1 MKKRIIALLLALVMV
16 VGMLPTVALAA
27 DAPIQDEDGYY
38 QLTNEADLKWFR
50 DKVNAGEGTINARLM
65 ADVTLTESWTPI
77 GVAADYVTSYDNK
90 PFSGI
95 FDGNEKTISGLNV
108 TETAGNPAA
117 LFGMAKNA
125 TIKKLVV
132 KGTVSSTAPS
142 GGYMPVYAGGVVGQS
157 DGGVT
162 LEEVASYVDVTMTNS
177 TSNTGAIGGLAGN
190 GYGIT
195 IKNCANYGKLTAEG
209 SAEAHIGG
217 LSAISPWGG
226 KAAIEN
232 SVNVGE
238 IVGGSTVG
246 GLITKAND
254 GTTVKNS
261 ATVGEPAGTLG
272 GTFEN
277 CLATANTVGAD
288 GVEIV
293 ADMKDA
299 KVLTTLGSAFKKAN
313 DGLPLL
319 TWMIDNTEPEKPAE
333 PALVDGYYQ
342 LTNEADL
349 KWFRDKVN
357 AGEGTINARLMAD
370 VTLTESW
377 TPIGVAADYVTSY
390 DNKPFSG
397 IFDGNEKT
405 ISGLNVTET
414 AGNPA
419 ALFGMAKNATIKK
432 LVVKGTVSSTAPSGG
447 YMPVYAGGVVGQS
460 DGGVTL
466 EEVASY
472 VDVTMTNS
480 TSNTGAI
487 GGLAG
492 NGYGITIKNCAN
504 YGKLTA
510 EGSAEAHIGGL
521 SAISPWG
528 GKAAIENSVN
538 VGEIV
543 GGSTVGGL
551 ITKANDGTT
560 VKNSATVGEP
570 AGTLGGTFENCLA
583 TANTVGADGVE
594 IVADMKDAKVLTTL
608 GSAFKKGEKSGFPI
622 LTWMTDTEVEEPECK
637 HEHTEPKYES
647 KNDGTHTVTTICK
660 DCGQTIGEAK
670 TEDCT
675 DKGDGTCVCGYKFP
689 VVDPSVPEQDTDGCY
704 QITNETQ
711 LKWFRDKVNAGKTD
725 IKGKLMNDITLTEAW
740 TPIGTS
746 KNSFAGI
753 FDGNGKTISGL
764 HFDVQDMPEESQS
777 LGLFGT
783 IGGKDKD
790 HIAIVRN
797 LTLEGEIKVEGKTAQ
812 GFCVGA
818 AAAYLSS
825 FSTLSGITTNVAIV
839 NAPAS
844 GVTSVRTGGLVGMV
858 LSSGRYTNIECCRN
872 IGSVTGTGETGGLIG
887 YHSGSVSYYGEY
899 YVAVR
904 NSCNEG
910 TVTGTGAC
918 TGGLIGNSW
927 SGTKVTD
934 CYNAGK
940 LSGTDYVG
948 GLAGDAN
955 ETHFDYCYNTG
966 SVSGSKNVGGLAGR
980 IRSGHIYHSYSIGDV
995 TGTDSETTGSLCG
1008 ERGGSVFGTVQYSYA
1023 LKAPVLGSKS
1033 IGLDYDE
1040 KNQNQKHFYY
1050 VVSLDELRAI
1060 PEYLN
1065 PADGD
1070 AHYKINPGKTPA
1082 LMWQEI
1088 AECTHVHTKNS
1099 GIPGVD
1105 ENGFYHT
1112 KTVRCEDCFAVLS
1125 QGEVER
1131 CTPEGEHK
1139 LCSVCGQICCK
1150 HENAETTYTTRS
1162 QQNYEDGKWVTYS
1175 WHTATT
1181 ICPDCSNTFV
1191 GEETECAE
1199 ATETYRGITAGPNA
1213 GKHRHSWFCVCD
1225 KELRHA
1231 LEPCV
1236 DEKINATGA
1245 AGEDNI
1251 CDLCGTAMVLA
1262 APTAPEGDGFYP
1274 YTVKEGSKDVT
1285 HYYVTH
1291 YEVGEKAEEL
1301 TVMAT
1306 GKQLTYQWYYRLSE
1320 DETEAGTA
1328 IEDATEATY
1337 TPDTSA
1343 ETGMRFYYCVVTN
1356 PAGSA
1361 KTGGQPVIVCKNPT
1375 ATIYFSLTDDDKY
1388 VAAESSGNIM
1398 AYQKVTVPYFDL
1410 KAYHLEGNYFKSETY
1425 GPADADDPMG
1435 GSQLVAGSSAAAYG
1449 KITALHLLIWM
1460 TEREYLGVSAD
1471 KAGQGYLY
1479 DEKLMGS
1486 DIFGIAASSTVG
1498 SVLIQNFWTHDMN
1511 FNYYMNYVYPLAAE
1525 GWGATADQILMR
1537 DGDIFSMM
1545 MYSDWSFY
1553 NDEWAGYHHVGNELN
1568 KTMVETQMKADASID
1583 LTLYRSYGHDSSS
1596 YATDHVVVG
1605 SLDVYYIET
1614 SKLTSGDVT
1623 DWTKA
1628 GTVDENGKFT
1638 LDAKALKLE
1647 AGKQYLFS
1655 VAGQKGKDVDAF
1667 VSCPGGVLVNVLD
1680 ADAALTWNVRFK
1692 NGKEDYAAKQVEN
1705 GKLVTV
1711 ENPTREG
1718 YTFTGWYTDEYCTN
1732 RFDIKTTPVTCNL
1745 MLYAGWREGTQ
1756 PVTWTVTFVNEF
1768 AETTTQTVEDGK
1780 TATEPEIP
1788 THDGYTFLGW
1798 FTDEAHTQKYE
1809 FTTAVT
1815 ADLTLYAGWQV
1826 KTWTVTFKNEF
1837 ADDETQIVENGKT
1850 ATEPETPT
1858 HDGYTFL
1865 GWFTDEAHTQKYAFT
1880 TAVTADLM
1888 LYAGWEKNVVVKT
1901 WTVTFMDRGATYETQ
1916 RVRDGETASRPADP
1930 ARTGYTFTGWY
1941 TDERCTHAYLFSTP
1955 VAADLTLYAGW
1966 QRKQPTPVTP
1976 VTPVTPAK
1984 PSAPADDDLSF
1995 SDVSKD
2001 SWYYDGVKFV
2011 CGKGLMNGTGANRFS
2026 PNANTTRGM
2035 ILTILARIEGVD
2047 TSGTPWYAAGQKWA
2061 MANGI
2066 SDGTNMEGEIT
2077 REQLAAMLYR
2087 YAKLKGYDVSA
2098 SADLSGCS
2106 DAAKVN
2112 TYAVDAMRWA
2122 VAEGLIQGMGGK
2134 LNPQSTATRAQVA
2147 TILMRFLELYSK

>member
-65 ADVTLTESWTPI
+65 ADIALTESWTPI

-177 TSNTGAIGGLAGN
+177 TSNTAMAGGLFGN
-190 GYGIT
+190 GYNVT
-195 IKNCANYGKLTAEG
+195 IKNCANYGTLKAEG
-209 SAEAHIGG
+209 TGKTNIGG
-217 LSAISPWGG
+217 LCGMSEYG
-226 KAAIEN
+226 AAATIEN
-232 SVNVGE
+232 SMNVGE
-238 IVGGSTVG
+238 IIGGNTVG
-246 GLITKAND
+246 GLLSAMKADYSGRKPNI
-254 GTTVKNS
+254 KNS
-261 ATVGEPAGTLG
+261 ATVGEIVGSGTE
-272 GTFEN
+272 GTIEN
-277 CLATANTVGAD
+277 CLATANTVGAA
-288 GVEIV
+288 GVTV
-293 ADMKDA
+293 VSSMKDA
-299 KVLTTLGSAFKKAN
+299 QVLTTLGKAFK
-313 DGLPLL
+313 
-319 TWMIDNTEPEKPAE
+319 T
-333 PALVDGYYQ
+333 
-342 LTNEADL
+342 
-349 KWFRDKVN
+349 
-357 AGEGTINARLMAD
+357 GE
-370 VTLTESW
+370 E
-377 TPIGVAADYVTSY
+377 
-390 DNKPFSG
+390 
-397 IFDGNEKT
+397 
-405 ISGLNVTET
+405 SGL
-414 AGNPA
+414 
-419 ALFGMAKNATIKK
+419 
-432 LVVKGTVSSTAPSGG
+432 
-447 YMPVYAGGVVGQS
+447 
-460 DGGVTL
+460 
-466 EEVASY
+466 
-472 VDVTMTNS
+472 
-480 TSNTGAI
+480 
-487 GGLAG
+487 
-492 NGYGITIKNCAN
+492 
-504 YGKLTA
+504 
-510 EGSAEAHIGGL
+510 
-521 SAISPWG
+521 
-528 GKAAIENSVN
+528 
-538 VGEIV
+538 
-543 GGSTVGGL
+543 
-551 ITKANDGTT
+551 
-560 VKNSATVGEP
+560 
-570 AGTLGGTFENCLA
+570 
-583 TANTVGADGVE
+583 
-594 IVADMKDAKVLTTL
+594 
-608 GSAFKKGEKSGFPI
+608 PI

-711 LKWFRDKVNAGKTD
+711 LKWFRDKVNAGD
-725 IKGKLMNDITLTEAW
+725 VAIKGKLMNDITLTEAW

-980 IRSGHIYHSYSIGDV
+980 IRSGHIYHSYTIGDV

-1008 ERGGSVFGTVQYSYA
+1008 ERGGSVVGTVQYSYA

-1131 CTPEGEHK
+1131 CTPEGKHK

-1262 APTAPEGDGFYP
+1262 TPTAPEGDGFYS

-1553 NDEWAGYHHVGNELN
+1553 NDEWAGYHHLGNELN

-1780 TATEPEIP
+1780 TATEPEI
-1788 THDGYTFLGW
+1788 
-1798 FTDEAHTQKYE
+1798 
-1809 FTTAVT
+1809 
-1815 ADLTLYAGWQV
+1815 
-1826 KTWTVTFKNEF
+1826 
-1837 ADDETQIVENGKT
+1837 
-1850 ATEPETPT
+1850 PT

>member
-65 ADVTLTESWTPI
+65 ADIALTESWTPI

-177 TSNTGAIGGLAGN
+177 TSNTAMAGGLFGN
-190 GYGIT
+190 GYNVT
-195 IKNCANYGKLTAEG
+195 IKNCANYGTLKAEG
-209 SAEAHIGG
+209 TGKTNIGG
-217 LSAISPWGG
+217 LCGMSEYG
-226 KAAIEN
+226 AAATIEN
-232 SVNVGE
+232 SMNVGE
-238 IVGGSTVG
+238 IIGGNTVG
-246 GLITKAND
+246 GLLSAMKADYSGRKPNI
-254 GTTVKNS
+254 KNS
-261 ATVGEPAGTLG
+261 ATVGEIVGSGTE
-272 GTFEN
+272 GTIEN
-277 CLATANTVGAD
+277 CLATANTVGAA
-288 GVEIV
+288 GVTV
-293 ADMKDA
+293 VSSMKDA
-299 KVLTTLGSAFKKAN
+299 QVLTTLGKAFK
-313 DGLPLL
+313 
-319 TWMIDNTEPEKPAE
+319 T
-333 PALVDGYYQ
+333 
-342 LTNEADL
+342 
-349 KWFRDKVN
+349 
-357 AGEGTINARLMAD
+357 GE
-370 VTLTESW
+370 E
-377 TPIGVAADYVTSY
+377 
-390 DNKPFSG
+390 
-397 IFDGNEKT
+397 
-405 ISGLNVTET
+405 SGL
-414 AGNPA
+414 
-419 ALFGMAKNATIKK
+419 
-432 LVVKGTVSSTAPSGG
+432 
-447 YMPVYAGGVVGQS
+447 
-460 DGGVTL
+460 
-466 EEVASY
+466 
-472 VDVTMTNS
+472 
-480 TSNTGAI
+480 
-487 GGLAG
+487 
-492 NGYGITIKNCAN
+492 
-504 YGKLTA
+504 
-510 EGSAEAHIGGL
+510 
-521 SAISPWG
+521 
-528 GKAAIENSVN
+528 
-538 VGEIV
+538 
-543 GGSTVGGL
+543 
-551 ITKANDGTT
+551 
-560 VKNSATVGEP
+560 
-570 AGTLGGTFENCLA
+570 
-583 TANTVGADGVE
+583 
-594 IVADMKDAKVLTTL
+594 
-608 GSAFKKGEKSGFPI
+608 PI

-711 LKWFRDKVNAGKTD
+711 LKWFRDKVNAGD
-725 IKGKLMNDITLTEAW
+725 VAIKGKLMNDITLTEAW

-1008 ERGGSVFGTVQYSYA
+1008 ERGGSVVGTVQYSYA

-1131 CTPEGEHK
+1131 CTPEGKHK

-1262 APTAPEGDGFYP
+1262 TPTAPEGDGFYS

-1553 NDEWAGYHHVGNELN
+1553 NDEWAGYHHLGNELN

-1780 TATEPEIP
+1780 TATEPEI
-1788 THDGYTFLGW
+1788 
-1798 FTDEAHTQKYE
+1798 
-1809 FTTAVT
+1809 
-1815 ADLTLYAGWQV
+1815 
-1826 KTWTVTFKNEF
+1826 
-1837 ADDETQIVENGKT
+1837 
-1850 ATEPETPT
+1850 PT

>member
-209 SAEAHIGG
+209 SA
-217 LSAISPWGG
+217 
-226 KAAIEN
+226 K
-232 SVNVGE
+232 
-238 IVGGSTVG
+238 
-246 GLITKAND
+246 
-254 GTTVKNS
+254 
-261 ATVGEPAGTLG
+261 
-272 GTFEN
+272 
-277 CLATANTVGAD
+277 
-288 GVEIV
+288 
-293 ADMKDA
+293 
-299 KVLTTLGSAFKKAN
+299 
-313 DGLPLL
+313 
-319 TWMIDNTEPEKPAE
+319 
-333 PALVDGYYQ
+333 
-342 LTNEADL
+342 
-349 KWFRDKVN
+349 
-357 AGEGTINARLMAD
+357 
-370 VTLTESW
+370 
-377 TPIGVAADYVTSY
+377 
-390 DNKPFSG
+390 
-397 IFDGNEKT
+397 
-405 ISGLNVTET
+405 
-414 AGNPA
+414 
-419 ALFGMAKNATIKK
+419 
-432 LVVKGTVSSTAPSGG
+432 
-447 YMPVYAGGVVGQS
+447 
-460 DGGVTL
+460 
-466 EEVASY
+466 
-472 VDVTMTNS
+472 
-480 TSNTGAI
+480 
-487 GGLAG
+487 
-492 NGYGITIKNCAN
+492 
-504 YGKLTA
+504 
-510 EGSAEAHIGGL
+510 AHIGGL

-711 LKWFRDKVNAGKTD
+711 LKWFRDKVNAGD
-725 IKGKLMNDITLTEAW
+725 VAIKGKLMNDITLTDAW
-740 TPIGTS
+740 APIGTS
-746 KNSFAGI
+746 ESKFAGE

-1008 ERGGSVFGTVQYSYA
+1008 ERGGSVVGTVQYSYA

-1162 QQNYEDGKWVTYS
+1162 QQNYEDGKWVTYR

-1199 ATETYRGITAGPNA
+1199 ATEGYRGFSADSPNA
-1213 GKHRHSWFCVCD
+1213 GKHRHDWYCVCGTS
-1225 KELRHA
+1225 LRY
-1231 LEPCV
+1231 EIVPCV

-1479 DEKLMGS
+1479 DENLMDS

-1553 NDEWAGYHHVGNELN
+1553 NDEWAGYHHLGNELN

-1711 ENPTREG
+1711 EN
-1718 YTFTGWYTDEYCTN
+1718 
-1732 RFDIKTTPVTCNL
+1732 
-1745 MLYAGWREGTQ
+1745 
-1756 PVTWTVTFVNEF
+1756 
-1768 AETTTQTVEDGK
+1768 
-1780 TATEPEIP
+1780 
-1788 THDGYTFLGW
+1788 
-1798 FTDEAHTQKYE
+1798 
-1809 FTTAVT
+1809 
-1815 ADLTLYAGWQV
+1815 
-1826 KTWTVTFKNEF
+1826 
-1837 ADDETQIVENGKT
+1837 
-1850 ATEPETPT
+1850 PT

>member
-65 ADVTLTESWTPI
+65 ADIALTESWTPI

-177 TSNTGAIGGLAGN
+177 TSNTAMAGGLFGN
-190 GYGIT
+190 GYNVT
-195 IKNCANYGKLTAEG
+195 IKNCANYGTLKAEG
-209 SAEAHIGG
+209 TGKTNIGG
-217 LSAISPWGG
+217 LCGMSEYG
-226 KAAIEN
+226 AAATIEN
-232 SVNVGE
+232 SMNVGE
-238 IVGGSTVG
+238 IIGGNTVG
-246 GLITKAND
+246 GLLSAMKADYSGRKPNI
-254 GTTVKNS
+254 KNS
-261 ATVGEPAGTLG
+261 ATVGEIVGSGTE
-272 GTFEN
+272 GTIEN
-277 CLATANTVGAD
+277 CLATANTVGAA
-288 GVEIV
+288 GVTV
-293 ADMKDA
+293 VSSMKDA
-299 KVLTTLGSAFKKAN
+299 QVLTTLGKAFK
-313 DGLPLL
+313 
-319 TWMIDNTEPEKPAE
+319 T
-333 PALVDGYYQ
+333 
-342 LTNEADL
+342 
-349 KWFRDKVN
+349 
-357 AGEGTINARLMAD
+357 GE
-370 VTLTESW
+370 E
-377 TPIGVAADYVTSY
+377 
-390 DNKPFSG
+390 
-397 IFDGNEKT
+397 
-405 ISGLNVTET
+405 SGL
-414 AGNPA
+414 
-419 ALFGMAKNATIKK
+419 
-432 LVVKGTVSSTAPSGG
+432 
-447 YMPVYAGGVVGQS
+447 
-460 DGGVTL
+460 
-466 EEVASY
+466 
-472 VDVTMTNS
+472 
-480 TSNTGAI
+480 
-487 GGLAG
+487 
-492 NGYGITIKNCAN
+492 
-504 YGKLTA
+504 
-510 EGSAEAHIGGL
+510 
-521 SAISPWG
+521 
-528 GKAAIENSVN
+528 
-538 VGEIV
+538 
-543 GGSTVGGL
+543 
-551 ITKANDGTT
+551 
-560 VKNSATVGEP
+560 
-570 AGTLGGTFENCLA
+570 
-583 TANTVGADGVE
+583 
-594 IVADMKDAKVLTTL
+594 
-608 GSAFKKGEKSGFPI
+608 PI

-711 LKWFRDKVNAGKTD
+711 LKWFRDKVNAGD
-725 IKGKLMNDITLTEAW
+725 VAIKGKLMNDITLTEAW

-1008 ERGGSVFGTVQYSYA
+1008 ERGGSVVGTVQYSYA

-1131 CTPEGEHK
+1131 CTPEGKHK

-1262 APTAPEGDGFYP
+1262 TPTAPEGDGFYS

-1553 NDEWAGYHHVGNELN
+1553 NDEWAGYHHLGNELN

-1798 FTDEAHTQKYE
+1798 FTDEAHTQKY
-1809 FTTAVT
+1809 
-1815 ADLTLYAGWQV
+1815 
-1826 KTWTVTFKNEF
+1826 
-1837 ADDETQIVENGKT
+1837 
-1850 ATEPETPT
+1850 
-1858 HDGYTFL
+1858 
-1865 GWFTDEAHTQKYAFT
+1865 AFT

-1955 VAADLTLYAGW
+1955 VAADLTHYAGW

>member
-27 DAPIQDEDGYY
+27 DAPIQDE
-38 QLTNEADLKWFR
+38 
-50 DKVNAGEGTINARLM
+50 
-65 ADVTLTESWTPI
+65 
-77 GVAADYVTSYDNK
+77 
-90 PFSGI
+90 
-95 FDGNEKTISGLNV
+95 
-108 TETAGNPAA
+108 
-117 LFGMAKNA
+117 
-125 TIKKLVV
+125 
-132 KGTVSSTAPS
+132 
-142 GGYMPVYAGGVVGQS
+142 
-157 DGGVT
+157 
-162 LEEVASYVDVTMTNS
+162 
-177 TSNTGAIGGLAGN
+177 
-190 GYGIT
+190 
-195 IKNCANYGKLTAEG
+195 
-209 SAEAHIGG
+209 
-217 LSAISPWGG
+217 
-226 KAAIEN
+226 
-232 SVNVGE
+232 
-238 IVGGSTVG
+238 
-246 GLITKAND
+246 
-254 GTTVKNS
+254 
-261 ATVGEPAGTLG
+261 
-272 GTFEN
+272 
-277 CLATANTVGAD
+277 
-288 GVEIV
+288 
-293 ADMKDA
+293 
-299 KVLTTLGSAFKKAN
+299 
-313 DGLPLL
+313 
-319 TWMIDNTEPEKPAE
+319 
-333 PALVDGYYQ
+333 DGYYQ

-966 SVSGSKNVGGLAGR
+966 SVSGSKTSAVWPGGFAAA
-980 IRSGHIYHSYSIGDV
+980 ISI
-995 TGTDSETTGSLCG
+995 
-1008 ERGGSVFGTVQYSYA
+1008 
-1023 LKAPVLGSKS
+1023 
-1033 IGLDYDE
+1033 
-1040 KNQNQKHFYY
+1040 
-1050 VVSLDELRAI
+1050 
-1060 PEYLN
+1060 
-1065 PADGD
+1065 
-1070 AHYKINPGKTPA
+1070 
-1082 LMWQEI
+1082 
-1088 AECTHVHTKNS
+1088 
-1099 GIPGVD
+1099 
-1105 ENGFYHT
+1105 
-1112 KTVRCEDCFAVLS
+1112 
-1125 QGEVER
+1125 
-1131 CTPEGEHK
+1131 
-1139 LCSVCGQICCK
+1139 
-1150 HENAETTYTTRS
+1150 
-1162 QQNYEDGKWVTYS
+1162 
-1175 WHTATT
+1175 TAT
-1181 ICPDCSNTFV
+1181 
-1191 GEETECAE
+1191 
-1199 ATETYRGITAGPNA
+1199 
-1213 GKHRHSWFCVCD
+1213 
-1225 KELRHA
+1225 
-1231 LEPCV
+1231 
-1236 DEKINATGA
+1236 
-1245 AGEDNI
+1245 
-1251 CDLCGTAMVLA
+1251 
-1262 APTAPEGDGFYP
+1262 
-1274 YTVKEGSKDVT
+1274 
-1285 HYYVTH
+1285 
-1291 YEVGEKAEEL
+1291 
-1301 TVMAT
+1301 
-1306 GKQLTYQWYYRLSE
+1306 
-1320 DETEAGTA
+1320 
-1328 IEDATEATY
+1328 
-1337 TPDTSA
+1337 
-1343 ETGMRFYYCVVTN
+1343 
-1356 PAGSA
+1356 
-1361 KTGGQPVIVCKNPT
+1361 
-1375 ATIYFSLTDDDKY
+1375 
-1388 VAAESSGNIM
+1388 
-1398 AYQKVTVPYFDL
+1398 
-1410 KAYHLEGNYFKSETY
+1410 
-1425 GPADADDPMG
+1425 
-1435 GSQLVAGSSAAAYG
+1435 
-1449 KITALHLLIWM
+1449 
-1460 TEREYLGVSAD
+1460 
-1471 KAGQGYLY
+1471 
-1479 DEKLMGS
+1479 
-1486 DIFGIAASSTVG
+1486 
-1498 SVLIQNFWTHDMN
+1498 
-1511 FNYYMNYVYPLAAE
+1511 
-1525 GWGATADQILMR
+1525 
-1537 DGDIFSMM
+1537 
-1545 MYSDWSFY
+1545 
-1553 NDEWAGYHHVGNELN
+1553 
-1568 KTMVETQMKADASID
+1568 
-1583 LTLYRSYGHDSSS
+1583 
-1596 YATDHVVVG
+1596 
-1605 SLDVYYIET
+1605 
-1614 SKLTSGDVT
+1614 
-1623 DWTKA
+1623 
-1628 GTVDENGKFT
+1628 
-1638 LDAKALKLE
+1638 
-1647 AGKQYLFS
+1647 
-1655 VAGQKGKDVDAF
+1655 
-1667 VSCPGGVLVNVLD
+1667 
-1680 ADAALTWNVRFK
+1680 
-1692 NGKEDYAAKQVEN
+1692 
-1705 GKLVTV
+1705 
-1711 ENPTREG
+1711 
-1718 YTFTGWYTDEYCTN
+1718 
-1732 RFDIKTTPVTCNL
+1732 
-1745 MLYAGWREGTQ
+1745 
-1756 PVTWTVTFVNEF
+1756 
-1768 AETTTQTVEDGK
+1768 
-1780 TATEPEIP
+1780 
-1788 THDGYTFLGW
+1788 
-1798 FTDEAHTQKYE
+1798 
-1809 FTTAVT
+1809 
-1815 ADLTLYAGWQV
+1815 
-1826 KTWTVTFKNEF
+1826 
-1837 ADDETQIVENGKT
+1837 
-1850 ATEPETPT
+1850 
-1858 HDGYTFL
+1858 
-1865 GWFTDEAHTQKYAFT
+1865 
-1880 TAVTADLM
+1880 
-1888 LYAGWEKNVVVKT
+1888 
-1901 WTVTFMDRGATYETQ
+1901 
-1916 RVRDGETASRPADP
+1916 
-1930 ARTGYTFTGWY
+1930 
-1941 TDERCTHAYLFSTP
+1941 
-1955 VAADLTLYAGW
+1955 
-1966 QRKQPTPVTP
+1966 
-1976 VTPVTPAK
+1976 
-1984 PSAPADDDLSF
+1984 
-1995 SDVSKD
+1995 
-2001 SWYYDGVKFV
+2001 
-2011 CGKGLMNGTGANRFS
+2011 
-2026 PNANTTRGM
+2026 
-2035 ILTILARIEGVD
+2035 
-2047 TSGTPWYAAGQKWA
+2047 
-2061 MANGI
+2061 
-2066 SDGTNMEGEIT
+2066 
-2077 REQLAAMLYR
+2077 
-2087 YAKLKGYDVSA
+2087 A
-2098 SADLSGCS
+2098 SA
-2106 DAAKVN
+2106 
-2112 TYAVDAMRWA
+2112 T
-2122 VAEGLIQGMGGK
+2122 
-2134 LNPQSTATRAQVA
+2134 
-2147 TILMRFLELYSK
+2147 

>member
-65 ADVTLTESWTPI
+65 ADIALTESWTPI

-177 TSNTGAIGGLAGN
+177 TSNTAMAGGLFGN
-190 GYGIT
+190 GYNVT
-195 IKNCANYGKLTAEG
+195 IKNCANYGTLKAEG
-209 SAEAHIGG
+209 TGKTNIGG
-217 LSAISPWGG
+217 LCGMSEYG
-226 KAAIEN
+226 AAATIEN
-232 SVNVGE
+232 SMNVGE
-238 IVGGSTVG
+238 IIGGNTVG
-246 GLITKAND
+246 GLLSAMKADSSDRKPNI
-254 GTTVKNS
+254 KNS
-261 ATVGEPAGTLG
+261 ATVGGIVGSGT
-272 GTFEN
+272 
-277 CLATANTVGAD
+277 
-288 GVEIV
+288 
-293 ADMKDA
+293 
-299 KVLTTLGSAFKKAN
+299 
-313 DGLPLL
+313 
-319 TWMIDNTEPEKPAE
+319 
-333 PALVDGYYQ
+333 
-342 LTNEADL
+342 
-349 KWFRDKVN
+349 
-357 AGEGTINARLMAD
+357 EGTI
-370 VTLTESW
+370 
-377 TPIGVAADYVTSY
+377 
-390 DNKPFSG
+390 
-397 IFDGNEKT
+397 
-405 ISGLNVTET
+405 
-414 AGNPA
+414 
-419 ALFGMAKNATIKK
+419 
-432 LVVKGTVSSTAPSGG
+432 
-447 YMPVYAGGVVGQS
+447 
-460 DGGVTL
+460 
-466 EEVASY
+466 
-472 VDVTMTNS
+472 
-480 TSNTGAI
+480 
-487 GGLAG
+487 
-492 NGYGITIKNCAN
+492 
-504 YGKLTA
+504 
-510 EGSAEAHIGGL
+510 
-521 SAISPWG
+521 
-528 GKAAIENSVN
+528 
-538 VGEIV
+538 
-543 GGSTVGGL
+543 
-551 ITKANDGTT
+551 
-560 VKNSATVGEP
+560 
-570 AGTLGGTFENCLA
+570 ENCLA

-711 LKWFRDKVNAGKTD
+711 LKWFRDKVNAGD
-725 IKGKLMNDITLTEAW
+725 VAIKGKLMNDITLTDAW
-740 TPIGTS
+740 APIGTS
-746 KNSFAGI
+746 ESKFAGE

-927 SGTKVTD
+927 SDTKVTD

-1008 ERGGSVFGTVQYSYA
+1008 ERGGSVVGTVQYSYA

-1162 QQNYEDGKWVTYS
+1162 QQNYEDGKWVTYR

-1199 ATETYRGITAGPNA
+1199 ATEGYRGFSADSPNA
-1213 GKHRHSWFCVCD
+1213 GKHRHDWYCVCGTS
-1225 KELRHA
+1225 LRY
-1231 LEPCV
+1231 EIVPCV

-1553 NDEWAGYHHVGNELN
+1553 NDEWAGYHHLGNELN

-1780 TATEPEIP
+1780 TATEPEI
-1788 THDGYTFLGW
+1788 
-1798 FTDEAHTQKYE
+1798 
-1809 FTTAVT
+1809 
-1815 ADLTLYAGWQV
+1815 
-1826 KTWTVTFKNEF
+1826 
-1837 ADDETQIVENGKT
+1837 
-1850 ATEPETPT
+1850 PT

>member
-65 ADVTLTESWTPI
+65 ADIALTESWTPI

-177 TSNTGAIGGLAGN
+177 TSNTAMAGGLFGN
-190 GYGIT
+190 GYNVT
-195 IKNCANYGKLTAEG
+195 IKNCANYGTLKAEG
-209 SAEAHIGG
+209 TGKTNIGG
-217 LSAISPWGG
+217 LCGMSEYG
-226 KAAIEN
+226 AAATIEN
-232 SVNVGE
+232 SMNVGE
-238 IVGGSTVG
+238 IIGGNTVG
-246 GLITKAND
+246 GLLSAMKADYSGRKPNI
-254 GTTVKNS
+254 KNS
-261 ATVGEPAGTLG
+261 ATVGEIVGSGTE
-272 GTFEN
+272 GTIEN

-370 VTLTESW
+370 IALTESW

-480 TSNTGAI
+480 TSNTAMA
-487 GGLAG
+487 GGLFG
-492 NGYGITIKNCAN
+492 NGYNVTIKNCAN
-504 YGKLTA
+504 YGTLKA
-510 EGSAEAHIGGL
+510 EGTGKTNIGGL
-521 SAISPWG
+521 CGMSEYG
-528 GKAAIENSVN
+528 AAATIENSMN
-538 VGEIV
+538 VGEII
-543 GGSTVGGL
+543 GGNTVGGL
-551 ITKANDGTT
+551 LSAMKADYSGRKPNI
-560 VKNSATVGEP
+560 KNSATVGEIVGS
-570 AGTLGGTFENCLA
+570 GTEGTIENCLA
-583 TANTVGADGVE
+583 TANTVGAAGVT
-594 IVADMKDAKVLTTL
+594 VVSSMKDAQVLTTL
-608 GSAFKKGEKSGFPI
+608 GKAFKTGEESGLPI

-711 LKWFRDKVNAGKTD
+711 LKWFRDKVNAGD
-725 IKGKLMNDITLTEAW
+725 VAIKGKLMNDITLTEAW

-1008 ERGGSVFGTVQYSYA
+1008 ERGGSVVGTVQYSYA

-1131 CTPEGEHK
+1131 CTPEGKHK

-1262 APTAPEGDGFYP
+1262 TPTAPEGDGFYS

-1553 NDEWAGYHHVGNELN
+1553 NDEWAGYHHLGNELN

-1780 TATEPEIP
+1780 TATEPEI
-1788 THDGYTFLGW
+1788 
-1798 FTDEAHTQKYE
+1798 
-1809 FTTAVT
+1809 
-1815 ADLTLYAGWQV
+1815 
-1826 KTWTVTFKNEF
+1826 
-1837 ADDETQIVENGKT
+1837 
-1850 ATEPETPT
+1850 PT

>member
-177 TSNTGAIGGLAGN
+177 TSNTAMAGGLFGN
-190 GYGIT
+190 GYNVT
-195 IKNCANYGKLTAEG
+195 IKNCANYGTLKAEG
-209 SAEAHIGG
+209 TGKTNIGG
-217 LSAISPWGG
+217 LCGMSEYG
-226 KAAIEN
+226 AAATIEN
-232 SVNVGE
+232 SMNVGE
-238 IVGGSTVG
+238 IIGGNTVG
-246 GLITKAND
+246 GLLSAMKADSSDRKPNI
-254 GTTVKNS
+254 KNS
-261 ATVGEPAGTLG
+261 ATVGGIVGSGT
-272 GTFEN
+272 
-277 CLATANTVGAD
+277 
-288 GVEIV
+288 
-293 ADMKDA
+293 
-299 KVLTTLGSAFKKAN
+299 
-313 DGLPLL
+313 
-319 TWMIDNTEPEKPAE
+319 
-333 PALVDGYYQ
+333 
-342 LTNEADL
+342 
-349 KWFRDKVN
+349 
-357 AGEGTINARLMAD
+357 EGTI
-370 VTLTESW
+370 
-377 TPIGVAADYVTSY
+377 
-390 DNKPFSG
+390 
-397 IFDGNEKT
+397 
-405 ISGLNVTET
+405 
-414 AGNPA
+414 
-419 ALFGMAKNATIKK
+419 
-432 LVVKGTVSSTAPSGG
+432 
-447 YMPVYAGGVVGQS
+447 
-460 DGGVTL
+460 
-466 EEVASY
+466 
-472 VDVTMTNS
+472 
-480 TSNTGAI
+480 
-487 GGLAG
+487 
-492 NGYGITIKNCAN
+492 
-504 YGKLTA
+504 
-510 EGSAEAHIGGL
+510 
-521 SAISPWG
+521 
-528 GKAAIENSVN
+528 
-538 VGEIV
+538 
-543 GGSTVGGL
+543 
-551 ITKANDGTT
+551 
-560 VKNSATVGEP
+560 
-570 AGTLGGTFENCLA
+570 ENCLA

-711 LKWFRDKVNAGKTD
+711 LKWFRDKVNAGD
-725 IKGKLMNDITLTEAW
+725 VAIKGKLMNDITLTDAW
-740 TPIGTS
+740 APIGTS
-746 KNSFAGI
+746 ESKFAGE

-927 SGTKVTD
+927 SDTKVTD

-1008 ERGGSVFGTVQYSYA
+1008 ERGGSVVGTVQYSYA

-1162 QQNYEDGKWVTYS
+1162 QQNYEDGKWVTYR

-1479 DEKLMGS
+1479 DENLMDS

-1553 NDEWAGYHHVGNELN
+1553 NDEWAGYHHLGNELN

-1780 TATEPEIP
+1780 TATEPEI
-1788 THDGYTFLGW
+1788 
-1798 FTDEAHTQKYE
+1798 
-1809 FTTAVT
+1809 
-1815 ADLTLYAGWQV
+1815 
-1826 KTWTVTFKNEF
+1826 
-1837 ADDETQIVENGKT
+1837 
-1850 ATEPETPT
+1850 PT

>member
-177 TSNTGAIGGLAGN
+177 TSNTAMAGGLFGN
-190 GYGIT
+190 GYNVT
-195 IKNCANYGKLTAEG
+195 IKNCANYGTLKAEG
-209 SAEAHIGG
+209 TGKTNIGG
-217 LSAISPWGG
+217 LCGMSEYG
-226 KAAIEN
+226 AAATIEN
-232 SVNVGE
+232 SMNVGE
-238 IVGGSTVG
+238 IIGGNTVG
-246 GLITKAND
+246 GLLSAMKADYSGRKPNI
-254 GTTVKNS
+254 KNS
-261 ATVGEPAGTLG
+261 ATVGGIVGSGTE
-272 GTFEN
+272 GTIEN
-277 CLATANTVGAD
+277 CLATANTVGAAS
-288 GVEIV
+288 VTV
-293 ADMKDA
+293 VSSMKDA
-299 KVLTTLGSAFKKAN
+299 QVLTTLGKAFK
-313 DGLPLL
+313 
-319 TWMIDNTEPEKPAE
+319 T
-333 PALVDGYYQ
+333 
-342 LTNEADL
+342 
-349 KWFRDKVN
+349 
-357 AGEGTINARLMAD
+357 GE
-370 VTLTESW
+370 E
-377 TPIGVAADYVTSY
+377 
-390 DNKPFSG
+390 
-397 IFDGNEKT
+397 
-405 ISGLNVTET
+405 SGL
-414 AGNPA
+414 
-419 ALFGMAKNATIKK
+419 
-432 LVVKGTVSSTAPSGG
+432 
-447 YMPVYAGGVVGQS
+447 
-460 DGGVTL
+460 
-466 EEVASY
+466 
-472 VDVTMTNS
+472 
-480 TSNTGAI
+480 
-487 GGLAG
+487 
-492 NGYGITIKNCAN
+492 
-504 YGKLTA
+504 
-510 EGSAEAHIGGL
+510 
-521 SAISPWG
+521 
-528 GKAAIENSVN
+528 
-538 VGEIV
+538 
-543 GGSTVGGL
+543 
-551 ITKANDGTT
+551 
-560 VKNSATVGEP
+560 
-570 AGTLGGTFENCLA
+570 
-583 TANTVGADGVE
+583 
-594 IVADMKDAKVLTTL
+594 
-608 GSAFKKGEKSGFPI
+608 PI

-1008 ERGGSVFGTVQYSYA
+1008 ERGGSVVGTVQYSYA

-1162 QQNYEDGKWVTYS
+1162 QQNYEDGKWVTYR

-1199 ATETYRGITAGPNA
+1199 ATEGYRGFSADSPNA
-1213 GKHRHSWFCVCD
+1213 GKHRHDWYCVCGTS
-1225 KELRHA
+1225 LRY
-1231 LEPCV
+1231 EIVPCV

-1479 DEKLMGS
+1479 DENLMDS

-1553 NDEWAGYHHVGNELN
+1553 NDEWAGYHHLGNELN

-1780 TATEPEIP
+1780 TATEPEI
-1788 THDGYTFLGW
+1788 
-1798 FTDEAHTQKYE
+1798 
-1809 FTTAVT
+1809 
-1815 ADLTLYAGWQV
+1815 
-1826 KTWTVTFKNEF
+1826 
-1837 ADDETQIVENGKT
+1837 
-1850 ATEPETPT
+1850 PT

>member
-177 TSNTGAIGGLAGN
+177 TSNTAMAGGLFGN
-190 GYGIT
+190 GYNVT
-195 IKNCANYGKLTAEG
+195 IKNCANYGTLKAEG
-209 SAEAHIGG
+209 TGKTNIGG
-217 LSAISPWGG
+217 LCGMSEYG
-226 KAAIEN
+226 AAATIEN
-232 SVNVGE
+232 SMNVGE
-238 IVGGSTVG
+238 IIGGNTVG
-246 GLITKAND
+246 GLLSAMKADYSGRKPNI
-254 GTTVKNS
+254 KNS
-261 ATVGEPAGTLG
+261 ATVGEIVGSGTE
-272 GTFEN
+272 GTIEN
-277 CLATANTVGAD
+277 CLATANTVGAA
-288 GVEIV
+288 GVTV
-293 ADMKDA
+293 VSSMKDA
-299 KVLTTLGSAFKKAN
+299 QVLTTLGKAFK
-313 DGLPLL
+313 
-319 TWMIDNTEPEKPAE
+319 T
-333 PALVDGYYQ
+333 
-342 LTNEADL
+342 
-349 KWFRDKVN
+349 
-357 AGEGTINARLMAD
+357 GE
-370 VTLTESW
+370 E
-377 TPIGVAADYVTSY
+377 
-390 DNKPFSG
+390 
-397 IFDGNEKT
+397 
-405 ISGLNVTET
+405 SGL
-414 AGNPA
+414 
-419 ALFGMAKNATIKK
+419 
-432 LVVKGTVSSTAPSGG
+432 
-447 YMPVYAGGVVGQS
+447 
-460 DGGVTL
+460 
-466 EEVASY
+466 
-472 VDVTMTNS
+472 
-480 TSNTGAI
+480 
-487 GGLAG
+487 
-492 NGYGITIKNCAN
+492 
-504 YGKLTA
+504 
-510 EGSAEAHIGGL
+510 
-521 SAISPWG
+521 
-528 GKAAIENSVN
+528 
-538 VGEIV
+538 
-543 GGSTVGGL
+543 
-551 ITKANDGTT
+551 
-560 VKNSATVGEP
+560 
-570 AGTLGGTFENCLA
+570 
-583 TANTVGADGVE
+583 
-594 IVADMKDAKVLTTL
+594 
-608 GSAFKKGEKSGFPI
+608 PI

-1798 FTDEAHTQKYE
+1798 FTDEAHTQKY
-1809 FTTAVT
+1809 
-1815 ADLTLYAGWQV
+1815 
-1826 KTWTVTFKNEF
+1826 
-1837 ADDETQIVENGKT
+1837 
-1850 ATEPETPT
+1850 
-1858 HDGYTFL
+1858 
-1865 GWFTDEAHTQKYAFT
+1865 AFT

>member
-132 KGTVSSTAPS
+132 KGMVSSTAPS

-177 TSNTGAIGGLAGN
+177 TSNTAMAGGLFGN
-190 GYGIT
+190 GYNVT
-195 IKNCANYGKLTAEG
+195 IKNCANYGTLKAEG
-209 SAEAHIGG
+209 TGKTNIGG
-217 LSAISPWGG
+217 LCGMSEYG
-226 KAAIEN
+226 AAATIEN
-232 SVNVGE
+232 SMNVGE
-238 IVGGSTVG
+238 IIGGNTVG
-246 GLITKAND
+246 GLLSAMKADYSGRKPNI
-254 GTTVKNS
+254 KNS
-261 ATVGEPAGTLG
+261 ATVGEIVGSGTE
-272 GTFEN
+272 GTIEN
-277 CLATANTVGAD
+277 CLATANTVGAA
-288 GVEIV
+288 GVTV
-293 ADMKDA
+293 VSSMKDA
-299 KVLTTLGSAFKKAN
+299 QVLTTLGKAFK
-313 DGLPLL
+313 
-319 TWMIDNTEPEKPAE
+319 T
-333 PALVDGYYQ
+333 
-342 LTNEADL
+342 
-349 KWFRDKVN
+349 
-357 AGEGTINARLMAD
+357 GE
-370 VTLTESW
+370 E
-377 TPIGVAADYVTSY
+377 
-390 DNKPFSG
+390 
-397 IFDGNEKT
+397 
-405 ISGLNVTET
+405 SGL
-414 AGNPA
+414 
-419 ALFGMAKNATIKK
+419 
-432 LVVKGTVSSTAPSGG
+432 
-447 YMPVYAGGVVGQS
+447 
-460 DGGVTL
+460 
-466 EEVASY
+466 
-472 VDVTMTNS
+472 
-480 TSNTGAI
+480 
-487 GGLAG
+487 
-492 NGYGITIKNCAN
+492 
-504 YGKLTA
+504 
-510 EGSAEAHIGGL
+510 
-521 SAISPWG
+521 
-528 GKAAIENSVN
+528 
-538 VGEIV
+538 
-543 GGSTVGGL
+543 
-551 ITKANDGTT
+551 
-560 VKNSATVGEP
+560 
-570 AGTLGGTFENCLA
+570 
-583 TANTVGADGVE
+583 
-594 IVADMKDAKVLTTL
+594 
-608 GSAFKKGEKSGFPI
+608 PI

-1008 ERGGSVFGTVQYSYA
+1008 ERGGSVVGTVQYSYA

-1162 QQNYEDGKWVTYS
+1162 QQNYEDGKWVTYR

-1199 ATETYRGITAGPNA
+1199 ATEGYRGFSADSPNA
-1213 GKHRHSWFCVCD
+1213 GKHRHDWYCVCGTS
-1225 KELRHA
+1225 LRY
-1231 LEPCV
+1231 EIVPCV

-1479 DEKLMGS
+1479 DENLMDS

-1553 NDEWAGYHHVGNELN
+1553 NDEWAGYHHLGNELN

-1780 TATEPEIP
+1780 TATEPEI
-1788 THDGYTFLGW
+1788 
-1798 FTDEAHTQKYE
+1798 
-1809 FTTAVT
+1809 
-1815 ADLTLYAGWQV
+1815 
-1826 KTWTVTFKNEF
+1826 
-1837 ADDETQIVENGKT
+1837 
-1850 ATEPETPT
+1850 PT

>member
-177 TSNTGAIGGLAGN
+177 TSNTAMAGGLFGN
-190 GYGIT
+190 GYNVT
-195 IKNCANYGKLTAEG
+195 IKNCANYGTLKAEG
-209 SAEAHIGG
+209 TGKTNIGG
-217 LSAISPWGG
+217 LCGMSEYG
-226 KAAIEN
+226 AAATIEN
-232 SVNVGE
+232 SMNVGE
-238 IVGGSTVG
+238 IIGGNTVG
-246 GLITKAND
+246 GLLSAMKADYSGRKPNI
-254 GTTVKNS
+254 KNS
-261 ATVGEPAGTLG
+261 ATVGEIVGSGTE
-272 GTFEN
+272 GTIEN
-277 CLATANTVGAD
+277 CLATANTVGAA
-288 GVEIV
+288 GVTV
-293 ADMKDA
+293 VSSMKDA
-299 KVLTTLGSAFKKAN
+299 QVLTTLGKAFK
-313 DGLPLL
+313 
-319 TWMIDNTEPEKPAE
+319 T
-333 PALVDGYYQ
+333 
-342 LTNEADL
+342 
-349 KWFRDKVN
+349 
-357 AGEGTINARLMAD
+357 GE
-370 VTLTESW
+370 E
-377 TPIGVAADYVTSY
+377 
-390 DNKPFSG
+390 
-397 IFDGNEKT
+397 
-405 ISGLNVTET
+405 SGL
-414 AGNPA
+414 
-419 ALFGMAKNATIKK
+419 
-432 LVVKGTVSSTAPSGG
+432 
-447 YMPVYAGGVVGQS
+447 
-460 DGGVTL
+460 
-466 EEVASY
+466 
-472 VDVTMTNS
+472 
-480 TSNTGAI
+480 
-487 GGLAG
+487 
-492 NGYGITIKNCAN
+492 
-504 YGKLTA
+504 
-510 EGSAEAHIGGL
+510 
-521 SAISPWG
+521 
-528 GKAAIENSVN
+528 
-538 VGEIV
+538 
-543 GGSTVGGL
+543 
-551 ITKANDGTT
+551 
-560 VKNSATVGEP
+560 
-570 AGTLGGTFENCLA
+570 
-583 TANTVGADGVE
+583 
-594 IVADMKDAKVLTTL
+594 
-608 GSAFKKGEKSGFPI
+608 PI

-1008 ERGGSVFGTVQYSYA
+1008 ERGGSVVGTVQYSYA

-1162 QQNYEDGKWVTYS
+1162 QQNYEDGKWVTYR

-1199 ATETYRGITAGPNA
+1199 ATEGYRGFSADSPNA
-1213 GKHRHSWFCVCD
+1213 GKHRHDWYCVCGTS
-1225 KELRHA
+1225 LRY
-1231 LEPCV
+1231 EIVPCV

-1479 DEKLMGS
+1479 DENLMDS

-1553 NDEWAGYHHVGNELN
+1553 NDEWAGYHHLGNELN

-1780 TATEPEIP
+1780 TATEPEI
-1788 THDGYTFLGW
+1788 
-1798 FTDEAHTQKYE
+1798 
-1809 FTTAVT
+1809 
-1815 ADLTLYAGWQV
+1815 
-1826 KTWTVTFKNEF
+1826 
-1837 ADDETQIVENGKT
+1837 
-1850 ATEPETPT
+1850 PT

>member
-209 SAEAHIGG
+209 SAKAHI
-217 LSAISPWGG
+217 
-226 KAAIEN
+226 
-232 SVNVGE
+232 
-238 IVGGSTVG
+238 
-246 GLITKAND
+246 
-254 GTTVKNS
+254 
-261 ATVGEPAGTLG
+261 
-272 GTFEN
+272 
-277 CLATANTVGAD
+277 
-288 GVEIV
+288 
-293 ADMKDA
+293 
-299 KVLTTLGSAFKKAN
+299 
-313 DGLPLL
+313 
-319 TWMIDNTEPEKPAE
+319 
-333 PALVDGYYQ
+333 
-342 LTNEADL
+342 
-349 KWFRDKVN
+349 
-357 AGEGTINARLMAD
+357 
-370 VTLTESW
+370 
-377 TPIGVAADYVTSY
+377 
-390 DNKPFSG
+390 
-397 IFDGNEKT
+397 
-405 ISGLNVTET
+405 
-414 AGNPA
+414 
-419 ALFGMAKNATIKK
+419 
-432 LVVKGTVSSTAPSGG
+432 
-447 YMPVYAGGVVGQS
+447 
-460 DGGVTL
+460 
-466 EEVASY
+466 
-472 VDVTMTNS
+472 
-480 TSNTGAI
+480 
-487 GGLAG
+487 
-492 NGYGITIKNCAN
+492 
-504 YGKLTA
+504 
-510 EGSAEAHIGGL
+510 
-521 SAISPWG
+521 
-528 GKAAIENSVN
+528 
-538 VGEIV
+538 
-543 GGSTVGGL
+543 GGL

-711 LKWFRDKVNAGKTD
+711 LKWFRDKVNAGD
-725 IKGKLMNDITLTEAW
+725 VAIKGKLMNDITLTDAW
-740 TPIGTS
+740 APIGTS
-746 KNSFAGI
+746 ESKFAGE

-966 SVSGSKNVGGLAGR
+966 SVSGSKNVGGLGRASGIGGLAGR

-1798 FTDEAHTQKYE
+1798 FTDEAHTQKY
-1809 FTTAVT
+1809 
-1815 ADLTLYAGWQV
+1815 
-1826 KTWTVTFKNEF
+1826 
-1837 ADDETQIVENGKT
+1837 
-1850 ATEPETPT
+1850 
-1858 HDGYTFL
+1858 
-1865 GWFTDEAHTQKYAFT
+1865 AFT

>member
-177 TSNTGAIGGLAGN
+177 TSNTAMAGGLFGN
-190 GYGIT
+190 GYNVT
-195 IKNCANYGKLTAEG
+195 IKNCANYGTLKAEG
-209 SAEAHIGG
+209 TGKTNIGG
-217 LSAISPWGG
+217 LCGMSEYG
-226 KAAIEN
+226 AAATIEN
-232 SVNVGE
+232 SMNVGE
-238 IVGGSTVG
+238 IIGGNTVG
-246 GLITKAND
+246 GLLSAMKADYSGRKPNI
-254 GTTVKNS
+254 KNS
-261 ATVGEPAGTLG
+261 ATVGEIVGSGTE
-272 GTFEN
+272 GTIEN
-277 CLATANTVGAD
+277 CLATANTVGAA
-288 GVEIV
+288 GVTV
-293 ADMKDA
+293 VSSMKDA
-299 KVLTTLGSAFKKAN
+299 QVLTTLGKAFK
-313 DGLPLL
+313 
-319 TWMIDNTEPEKPAE
+319 T
-333 PALVDGYYQ
+333 
-342 LTNEADL
+342 
-349 KWFRDKVN
+349 
-357 AGEGTINARLMAD
+357 GE
-370 VTLTESW
+370 E
-377 TPIGVAADYVTSY
+377 
-390 DNKPFSG
+390 
-397 IFDGNEKT
+397 
-405 ISGLNVTET
+405 SGL
-414 AGNPA
+414 
-419 ALFGMAKNATIKK
+419 
-432 LVVKGTVSSTAPSGG
+432 
-447 YMPVYAGGVVGQS
+447 
-460 DGGVTL
+460 
-466 EEVASY
+466 
-472 VDVTMTNS
+472 
-480 TSNTGAI
+480 
-487 GGLAG
+487 
-492 NGYGITIKNCAN
+492 
-504 YGKLTA
+504 
-510 EGSAEAHIGGL
+510 
-521 SAISPWG
+521 
-528 GKAAIENSVN
+528 
-538 VGEIV
+538 
-543 GGSTVGGL
+543 
-551 ITKANDGTT
+551 
-560 VKNSATVGEP
+560 
-570 AGTLGGTFENCLA
+570 
-583 TANTVGADGVE
+583 
-594 IVADMKDAKVLTTL
+594 
-608 GSAFKKGEKSGFPI
+608 PI

-918 TGGLIGNSW
+918 TGGLIGNRW

-1008 ERGGSVFGTVQYSYA
+1008 ERGGSVVGTVQYSYA

-1162 QQNYEDGKWVTYS
+1162 QQNYEDGKWVTYR

-1199 ATETYRGITAGPNA
+1199 ATEGYRGFSADSPNA
-1213 GKHRHSWFCVCD
+1213 GKHRHDWYCVCGTS
-1225 KELRHA
+1225 LRY
-1231 LEPCV
+1231 EIVPCV

-1306 GKQLTYQWYYRLSE
+1306 GKQLTYQWYYSLSE

-1479 DEKLMGS
+1479 DENLMDS

-1553 NDEWAGYHHVGNELN
+1553 NDEWAGYHHLGNELN

-1780 TATEPEIP
+1780 TATEPEI
-1788 THDGYTFLGW
+1788 
-1798 FTDEAHTQKYE
+1798 
-1809 FTTAVT
+1809 
-1815 ADLTLYAGWQV
+1815 
-1826 KTWTVTFKNEF
+1826 
-1837 ADDETQIVENGKT
+1837 
-1850 ATEPETPT
+1850 PT

>member
-177 TSNTGAIGGLAGN
+177 TSNTAMAGGLFGN
-190 GYGIT
+190 GYNVT
-195 IKNCANYGKLTAEG
+195 IKNCANYGTLKAEG
-209 SAEAHIGG
+209 TGKTNIGG
-217 LSAISPWGG
+217 LCGMSEYG
-226 KAAIEN
+226 AAATIEN
-232 SVNVGE
+232 SMNVGE
-238 IVGGSTVG
+238 IIGGNTVG
-246 GLITKAND
+246 GLLSAMKADSSGRKPNI
-254 GTTVKNS
+254 KNS
-261 ATVGEPAGTLG
+261 ATVGGIVGSGTE
-272 GTFEN
+272 GTIEN
-277 CLATANTVGAD
+277 CLATANTVGAA
-288 GVEIV
+288 GVTV
-293 ADMKDA
+293 VSSMKDA
-299 KVLTTLGSAFKKAN
+299 QVLTTLGKAFK
-313 DGLPLL
+313 
-319 TWMIDNTEPEKPAE
+319 T
-333 PALVDGYYQ
+333 
-342 LTNEADL
+342 
-349 KWFRDKVN
+349 
-357 AGEGTINARLMAD
+357 GE
-370 VTLTESW
+370 E
-377 TPIGVAADYVTSY
+377 
-390 DNKPFSG
+390 
-397 IFDGNEKT
+397 
-405 ISGLNVTET
+405 SGL
-414 AGNPA
+414 
-419 ALFGMAKNATIKK
+419 
-432 LVVKGTVSSTAPSGG
+432 
-447 YMPVYAGGVVGQS
+447 
-460 DGGVTL
+460 
-466 EEVASY
+466 
-472 VDVTMTNS
+472 
-480 TSNTGAI
+480 
-487 GGLAG
+487 
-492 NGYGITIKNCAN
+492 
-504 YGKLTA
+504 
-510 EGSAEAHIGGL
+510 
-521 SAISPWG
+521 
-528 GKAAIENSVN
+528 
-538 VGEIV
+538 
-543 GGSTVGGL
+543 
-551 ITKANDGTT
+551 
-560 VKNSATVGEP
+560 
-570 AGTLGGTFENCLA
+570 
-583 TANTVGADGVE
+583 
-594 IVADMKDAKVLTTL
+594 
-608 GSAFKKGEKSGFPI
+608 PI

-711 LKWFRDKVNAGKTD
+711 LKWFRDKVNAGD
-725 IKGKLMNDITLTEAW
+725 VAIKGKLMNDITLTEAW

-1008 ERGGSVFGTVQYSYA
+1008 ERGGSVVGTVQYSYA

-1131 CTPEGEHK
+1131 CTPEGKHK

-1262 APTAPEGDGFYP
+1262 TPTAPEGDGFYS

-1553 NDEWAGYHHVGNELN
+1553 NDEWAGYHHLGNELN

-1780 TATEPEIP
+1780 TATEPEI
-1788 THDGYTFLGW
+1788 
-1798 FTDEAHTQKYE
+1798 
-1809 FTTAVT
+1809 
-1815 ADLTLYAGWQV
+1815 
-1826 KTWTVTFKNEF
+1826 
-1837 ADDETQIVENGKT
+1837 
-1850 ATEPETPT
+1850 PT

>member
-65 ADVTLTESWTPI
+65 ADIALTESWTPI

-177 TSNTGAIGGLAGN
+177 TSNTAMAGGLFGN
-190 GYGIT
+190 GYNVT
-195 IKNCANYGKLTAEG
+195 IKNCANYGTLKAEG
-209 SAEAHIGG
+209 TGKTNIGG
-217 LSAISPWGG
+217 LCGMSEYG
-226 KAAIEN
+226 AAATIEN
-232 SVNVGE
+232 SMNVGE
-238 IVGGSTVG
+238 IIGGNTVG
-246 GLITKAND
+246 GLLSAMKADYSGRKPNI
-254 GTTVKNS
+254 KNS
-261 ATVGEPAGTLG
+261 ATVGEIVGSGTE
-272 GTFEN
+272 GTIEN
-277 CLATANTVGAD
+277 CLATANTVGAA
-288 GVEIV
+288 GVTV
-293 ADMKDA
+293 VSSMKDA
-299 KVLTTLGSAFKKAN
+299 QVLTTLGKAFK
-313 DGLPLL
+313 
-319 TWMIDNTEPEKPAE
+319 T
-333 PALVDGYYQ
+333 
-342 LTNEADL
+342 
-349 KWFRDKVN
+349 
-357 AGEGTINARLMAD
+357 GE
-370 VTLTESW
+370 E
-377 TPIGVAADYVTSY
+377 
-390 DNKPFSG
+390 
-397 IFDGNEKT
+397 
-405 ISGLNVTET
+405 SGL
-414 AGNPA
+414 
-419 ALFGMAKNATIKK
+419 
-432 LVVKGTVSSTAPSGG
+432 
-447 YMPVYAGGVVGQS
+447 
-460 DGGVTL
+460 
-466 EEVASY
+466 
-472 VDVTMTNS
+472 
-480 TSNTGAI
+480 
-487 GGLAG
+487 
-492 NGYGITIKNCAN
+492 
-504 YGKLTA
+504 
-510 EGSAEAHIGGL
+510 
-521 SAISPWG
+521 
-528 GKAAIENSVN
+528 
-538 VGEIV
+538 
-543 GGSTVGGL
+543 
-551 ITKANDGTT
+551 
-560 VKNSATVGEP
+560 
-570 AGTLGGTFENCLA
+570 
-583 TANTVGADGVE
+583 
-594 IVADMKDAKVLTTL
+594 
-608 GSAFKKGEKSGFPI
+608 PI

-711 LKWFRDKVNAGKTD
+711 LKWFRDKVNAGD
-725 IKGKLMNDITLTEAW
+725 VAIKGKLMNDITLTEAW

-1008 ERGGSVFGTVQYSYA
+1008 ERGGSVVGTVQYSYA

-1131 CTPEGEHK
+1131 CTPEGKHK

-1262 APTAPEGDGFYP
+1262 TPTAPEGDGFYS

-1328 IEDATEATY
+1328 IEAATEATY

-1553 NDEWAGYHHVGNELN
+1553 NDEWAGYHHLGNELN

-1780 TATEPEIP
+1780 TATEPEI
-1788 THDGYTFLGW
+1788 
-1798 FTDEAHTQKYE
+1798 
-1809 FTTAVT
+1809 
-1815 ADLTLYAGWQV
+1815 
-1826 KTWTVTFKNEF
+1826 
-1837 ADDETQIVENGKT
+1837 
-1850 ATEPETPT
+1850 PT

>member
-65 ADVTLTESWTPI
+65 ADIALTESWTPI
-77 GVAADYVTSYDNK
+77 GVAADYVTSYDNE

-177 TSNTGAIGGLAGN
+177 TSNTAMAGGLFGN
-190 GYGIT
+190 GYNVT
-195 IKNCANYGKLTAEG
+195 IKNCANYGTLKAEG
-209 SAEAHIGG
+209 TGKTNIGG
-217 LSAISPWGG
+217 LCGMSEYG
-226 KAAIEN
+226 AAATIEN
-232 SVNVGE
+232 SMNVGE
-238 IVGGSTVG
+238 IIGGNTVG
-246 GLITKAND
+246 GLLSAMKADYSGRKPNI
-254 GTTVKNS
+254 KNS
-261 ATVGEPAGTLG
+261 ATVGEIVGSGTE
-272 GTFEN
+272 GTIEN
-277 CLATANTVGAD
+277 CLATANTVGAA
-288 GVEIV
+288 GVTV
-293 ADMKDA
+293 VSSMKDA
-299 KVLTTLGSAFKKAN
+299 QVLTTLGKAFK
-313 DGLPLL
+313 
-319 TWMIDNTEPEKPAE
+319 T
-333 PALVDGYYQ
+333 
-342 LTNEADL
+342 
-349 KWFRDKVN
+349 
-357 AGEGTINARLMAD
+357 GE
-370 VTLTESW
+370 E
-377 TPIGVAADYVTSY
+377 
-390 DNKPFSG
+390 
-397 IFDGNEKT
+397 
-405 ISGLNVTET
+405 SGL
-414 AGNPA
+414 
-419 ALFGMAKNATIKK
+419 
-432 LVVKGTVSSTAPSGG
+432 
-447 YMPVYAGGVVGQS
+447 
-460 DGGVTL
+460 
-466 EEVASY
+466 
-472 VDVTMTNS
+472 
-480 TSNTGAI
+480 
-487 GGLAG
+487 
-492 NGYGITIKNCAN
+492 
-504 YGKLTA
+504 
-510 EGSAEAHIGGL
+510 
-521 SAISPWG
+521 
-528 GKAAIENSVN
+528 
-538 VGEIV
+538 
-543 GGSTVGGL
+543 
-551 ITKANDGTT
+551 
-560 VKNSATVGEP
+560 
-570 AGTLGGTFENCLA
+570 
-583 TANTVGADGVE
+583 
-594 IVADMKDAKVLTTL
+594 
-608 GSAFKKGEKSGFPI
+608 PI

-711 LKWFRDKVNAGKTD
+711 LKWFRDKVNAGD
-725 IKGKLMNDITLTEAW
+725 VAIKGKLMNDITLTDAW
-740 TPIGTS
+740 APIGTS
-746 KNSFAGI
+746 ESKFAGE

-927 SGTKVTD
+927 SDTKVTD

-1008 ERGGSVFGTVQYSYA
+1008 ERGGSVVGTVQYSYA

-1131 CTPEGEHK
+1131 CTPEGKHK

-1262 APTAPEGDGFYP
+1262 TPTAPEGDGFYS

-1553 NDEWAGYHHVGNELN
+1553 NDEWAGYHHLGNELN

-1780 TATEPEIP
+1780 TATEPEI
-1788 THDGYTFLGW
+1788 
-1798 FTDEAHTQKYE
+1798 
-1809 FTTAVT
+1809 
-1815 ADLTLYAGWQV
+1815 
-1826 KTWTVTFKNEF
+1826 
-1837 ADDETQIVENGKT
+1837 
-1850 ATEPETPT
+1850 PT

>member
-177 TSNTGAIGGLAGN
+177 TSNTAMAGGLFGN
-190 GYGIT
+190 GYNVT
-195 IKNCANYGKLTAEG
+195 IKNCANYGTLKAEG
-209 SAEAHIGG
+209 TGKTNIGG
-217 LSAISPWGG
+217 LCGMSEYG
-226 KAAIEN
+226 AAATIEN
-232 SVNVGE
+232 SMNVGE
-238 IVGGSTVG
+238 IIGGNTVG
-246 GLITKAND
+246 GLLSAMKADSSDRKPNI
-254 GTTVKNS
+254 KNS
-261 ATVGEPAGTLG
+261 ATVGGIVGSGTE
-272 GTFEN
+272 GTIEN
-277 CLATANTVGAD
+277 CLATANTVGAA
-288 GVEIV
+288 GVTV
-293 ADMKDA
+293 VSSMKDA
-299 KVLTTLGSAFKKAN
+299 QVLTTLGKAFK
-313 DGLPLL
+313 
-319 TWMIDNTEPEKPAE
+319 T
-333 PALVDGYYQ
+333 
-342 LTNEADL
+342 
-349 KWFRDKVN
+349 
-357 AGEGTINARLMAD
+357 GE
-370 VTLTESW
+370 E
-377 TPIGVAADYVTSY
+377 
-390 DNKPFSG
+390 
-397 IFDGNEKT
+397 
-405 ISGLNVTET
+405 SGL
-414 AGNPA
+414 
-419 ALFGMAKNATIKK
+419 
-432 LVVKGTVSSTAPSGG
+432 
-447 YMPVYAGGVVGQS
+447 
-460 DGGVTL
+460 
-466 EEVASY
+466 
-472 VDVTMTNS
+472 
-480 TSNTGAI
+480 
-487 GGLAG
+487 
-492 NGYGITIKNCAN
+492 
-504 YGKLTA
+504 
-510 EGSAEAHIGGL
+510 
-521 SAISPWG
+521 
-528 GKAAIENSVN
+528 
-538 VGEIV
+538 
-543 GGSTVGGL
+543 
-551 ITKANDGTT
+551 
-560 VKNSATVGEP
+560 
-570 AGTLGGTFENCLA
+570 
-583 TANTVGADGVE
+583 
-594 IVADMKDAKVLTTL
+594 
-608 GSAFKKGEKSGFPI
+608 PI
-622 LTWMTDTEVEEPECK
+622 LTWMTDIEVEEPECK

-711 LKWFRDKVNAGKTD
+711 LKWFRDKVTAGD
-725 IKGKLMNDITLTEAW
+725 VAIKGKLMNDITLTDAW
-740 TPIGTS
+740 APIGTS
-746 KNSFAGI
+746 ESKFAGE

-797 LTLEGEIKVEGKTAQ
+797 LTLEGESKVEGKTAQ
-812 GFCVGA
+812 GCCVGA

-872 IGSVTGTGETGGLIG
+872 IGSVTGTGETGGLFG

-899 YVAVR
+899 FVAFR

-910 TVTGTGAC
+910 SVTGSGAC

-1008 ERGGSVFGTVQYSYA
+1008 ERGGSVVGTVQYSYA

-1112 KTVRCEDCFAVLS
+1112 KTVRCEDCFAVRS

-1162 QQNYEDGKWVTYS
+1162 QQNYEDGKWVTYR

-1199 ATETYRGITAGPNA
+1199 ATEGYRGFSADSPNA
-1213 GKHRHSWFCVCD
+1213 GKHRHDWYCVCGTS
-1225 KELRHA
+1225 LRY
-1231 LEPCV
+1231 EIVPCV

-1479 DEKLMGS
+1479 DENLMDS

-1553 NDEWAGYHHVGNELN
+1553 NDEWAGYHHLGNELN

-1780 TATEPEIP
+1780 TATEPEI
-1788 THDGYTFLGW
+1788 
-1798 FTDEAHTQKYE
+1798 
-1809 FTTAVT
+1809 
-1815 ADLTLYAGWQV
+1815 
-1826 KTWTVTFKNEF
+1826 
-1837 ADDETQIVENGKT
+1837 
-1850 ATEPETPT
+1850 PT

>member
-65 ADVTLTESWTPI
+65 ADIALTESWTPI

-177 TSNTGAIGGLAGN
+177 TSNTAMAGGLFGN
-190 GYGIT
+190 GYNVT
-195 IKNCANYGKLTAEG
+195 IKNCANYGTLKAEG
-209 SAEAHIGG
+209 TGKTNIGG
-217 LSAISPWGG
+217 LCGMSEYG
-226 KAAIEN
+226 AAATIEN
-232 SVNVGE
+232 SMNVGE
-238 IVGGSTVG
+238 IIGGNTVG
-246 GLITKAND
+246 GLLSAMKADYSGRKPNI
-254 GTTVKNS
+254 KNS
-261 ATVGEPAGTLG
+261 ATVGGIVGSGTE
-272 GTFEN
+272 GTIEN

-370 VTLTESW
+370 IALTESW

-480 TSNTGAI
+480 TSNTAMA
-487 GGLAG
+487 GGLFG
-492 NGYGITIKNCAN
+492 NGYNVTIKNCAN
-504 YGKLTA
+504 YGTLKA
-510 EGSAEAHIGGL
+510 EGTGKTNIGGL
-521 SAISPWG
+521 CGMSEYG
-528 GKAAIENSVN
+528 AAATIENSMN
-538 VGEIV
+538 VGEII
-543 GGSTVGGL
+543 GGNTVGGL
-551 ITKANDGTT
+551 LSAMKADYSGRKPNI
-560 VKNSATVGEP
+560 KNSATVGGIVGS
-570 AGTLGGTFENCLA
+570 GTEGTIENCLA
-583 TANTVGADGVE
+583 TANTVGAAGVT
-594 IVADMKDAKVLTTL
+594 VVSSMKDAQVLTTL
-608 GSAFKKGEKSGFPI
+608 GKAFKTGEESGLPI

-711 LKWFRDKVNAGKTD
+711 LKWFRDKVNAGD
-725 IKGKLMNDITLTEAW
+725 VAIKGKLMNDITLTEAW

-1008 ERGGSVFGTVQYSYA
+1008 ERGGSVVGTVQYSYA

-1131 CTPEGEHK
+1131 CTPEGKHK

-1262 APTAPEGDGFYP
+1262 TPTAPEGDGFYS

-1553 NDEWAGYHHVGNELN
+1553 NDEWAGYHHLGNELN
-1568 KTMVETQMKADASID
+1568 KAMVETQMKADASID

-1798 FTDEAHTQKYE
+1798 FTDEAHTQKY
-1809 FTTAVT
+1809 
-1815 ADLTLYAGWQV
+1815 
-1826 KTWTVTFKNEF
+1826 
-1837 ADDETQIVENGKT
+1837 
-1850 ATEPETPT
+1850 
-1858 HDGYTFL
+1858 
-1865 GWFTDEAHTQKYAFT
+1865 AFT

-2011 CGKGLMNGTGANRFS
+2011 CGKGLMNGTGANCFS